1 MTAVPDWD
9 VASDAELALSAAA
22 GDRRAFAGIYDRYAD
37 RLHDFCIGMV
47 RDRDAA
53 ADCVQ
58 DVFCIAATRLS
69 QLSDPDKLRPWLYAI
84 ARSEA
89 LRCLRNRRRVQ
100 VSDEMPDEV
109 AGDPSPETLAERS
122 ELAALIADA
131 AGGLS
136 ERDRAV
142 LELAYR
148 HGLDGPELG
157 EALGVSAANANRMVS
172 RLRQT
177 IEHALG
183 ALLVARRTQ
192 NDPDGCPELRAIL
205 AGWDGRF
212 TILMRK
218 RIARHIESCSI
229 CEPNRRQ
236 MVNRAALLGAVP
248 VFIPAPAWLRDHTLN
263 QIQLTAFEAPLDAPT
278 SDGTT
283 APANGLGGPAG
294 AALAAEG
301 ADFAASDGLS
311 GAVAQELTPD
321 DRRHR
326 GWRLLLLLLLL
337 ALIICGVLTIPW
349 LHQRSAPIAPA
360 DLTATPAP
368 TTGQP
373 ITTGA
378 SRNNPPPPAPAF
390 DTPLNTVTTTT
401 PSTVLT
407 SHPVP
412 TSPVAPPPATSQ
424 RPAFSATTHP
434 ATTTPPTAVV
444 VTPPTVSYP
453 MSTHDHPPTGGRH
466 LS

>member
-1 MTAVPDWD
+1 MTALPDWD

-47 RDRDAA
+47 RDRDSA

-58 DVFCIAATRLS
+58 DVFCIAAARLS

-100 VSDEMPDEV
+100 VSDELPDEV

-122 ELAALIADA
+122 ELADLIAAA

-148 HGLDGPELG
+148 HGLDGPELAD
-157 EALGVSAANANRMVS
+157 ALGVTAANANRMVS

-177 IEHALG
+177 IELALG

-218 RIARHIESCSI
+218 RIARHIESCPI

-248 VFIPAPAWLRDHTLN
+248 VFIPAPAWLRGHTLG
-263 QIQLTAFEAPLDAPT
+263 QIQLTAAEAPLAGAT

-283 APANGLGGPAG
+283 TSANGSGGLAG
-294 AALAAEG
+294 AAVAAQGADLAAG
-301 ADFAASDGLS
+301 DGVS
-311 GAVAQELTPD
+311 GAATQEAAPD

-337 ALIICGVLTIPW
+337 ALIMGGVLTIPW
-349 LHQRSAPIAPA
+349 LHQRTGPIAPA

-368 TTGQP
+368 TTGRP
-373 ITTGA
+373 ITSAA
-378 SRNNPPPPAPAF
+378 SRNNPPPPAPAL
-390 DTPLNTVTTTT
+390 DTPLSTITTTT
-401 PSTVLT
+401 PVL
-407 SHPVP
+407 
-412 TSPVAPPPATSQ
+412 SPRTAVTTTPAAPPPPPPQ
-424 RPAFSATTHP
+424 RPAFSATTH
-434 ATTTPPTAVV
+434 AVTTTPQTAFVP
-444 VTPPTVSYP
+444 PPTFSSP
-453 MSTHDHPPTGGRH
+453 ISTHDHPPTGGSRAVR
-466 LS
+466 